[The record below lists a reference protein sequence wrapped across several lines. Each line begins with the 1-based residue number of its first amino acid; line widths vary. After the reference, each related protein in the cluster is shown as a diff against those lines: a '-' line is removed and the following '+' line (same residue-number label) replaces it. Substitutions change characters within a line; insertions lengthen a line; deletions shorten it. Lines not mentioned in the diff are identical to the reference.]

1 MMIFCKN
8 CGTFSRAIAIAIVL
22 ITASYKISRILRAI
36 LVKQNP
42 IPIMQVRCLVTDI
55 VTDFFN
61 L

>member
-8 CGTFSRAIAIAIVL
+8 CGTFSRAIAIAIIL
-22 ITASYKISRILRAI
+22 ITAIYKISRILMATSVI
-36 LVKQNP
+36 YNP